1 MTDDQPVIDDGDLRL
16 RPWSSTDVDPTV
28 GLHDELIARWF
39 DVPRAPPT
47 REHHAAWVETNRA
60 EWDDRRRKVT
70 FLVEWR
76 GEAVGSVDVRR
87 RSDGVGV
94 LSWITYAPYRGR
106 GLASRAVRLLVD
118 WAFTELGYR
127 RVEAEVNPLNRAS
140 LRTAMRAGL
149 RREGLLRGNTT
160 LDGQPH
166 DTVVLARLAGDPAP
180 GTREGFTAMLDS
192 SLPTKRAIG
201 QGLLRDDTGRV
212 LLCEPVYKR
221 DWDLPGGVVDPGESP
236 AHCVA
241 REVREEL
248 TLDLTVG
255 ELLAVNWLP
264 PYLGWGDATTFV
276 FDLGTVD
283 ASLLS
288 RAVLQEREIRAVH
301 WVGDGDWRGRVAPYN
316 EQLLSALATR
326 TSGTLYLEDGR
337 VPGTDG
343 DVDADSDGGDD

>member
-1 MTDDQPVIDDGDLRL
+1 MAPQQPVIDDGELRL
-16 RPWSSTDVDPTV
+16 RPWAAGDVAPTL
-28 GLHDELIARWF
+28 GLHDEVVAQWF
-39 DVPRAPPT
+39 DVPVEAPSP
-47 REHHAAWVETNRA
+47 EQHAAWVSRTRD
-60 EWDDRRRKVT
+60 EWDDGRAKAT
-70 FLVEWR
+70 FLVEWQ

-94 LSWITYAPYRGR
+94 LSWLTYAPYRGR

-118 WAFTELGYR
+118 WAFAELGYR

-160 LDGQPH
+160 LAGEVH
-166 DTVVLARLAGDPAP
+166 DTVVLARLVDDPAP

-201 QGLLRDDTGRV
+201 QGLLRDGSGRI

-241 REVREEL
+241 RELREEL
-248 TLDLTVG
+248 ALDLPVG
-255 ELLAVNWLP
+255 DLLAVNWLP
-264 PYLGWGDATTFV
+264 PYLGWGDATVFV
-276 FDLGTVD
+276 FDLGVVD
-283 ASLLS
+283 ATALEA
-288 RAVLQEREIRAVH
+288 AVLQEREIGAVH
-301 WVGDGDWRGRVAPYN
+301 WVADEQWRGRVAPYN
-316 EQLLSALATR
+316 DRLLTALTR
-326 TSGTLYLEDGR
+326 RHTGGTLYLEDGHQ
-337 VPGTDG
+337 
-343 DVDADSDGGDD
+343 SGGA